1 MQRALSVNMM
11 KEKKLVFFCCLICWF
26 FFPKYNQLYNFAL
39 RKAEEEQRNDWRLVF
54 KAGMGFNFGD
64 DDI

>member
-1 MQRALSVNMM
+1 MM
-11 KEKKLVFFCCLICWF
+11 KEKKLVVFCCLVCW
-26 FFPKYNQLYNFAL
+26 FFPKYNQLYNFAFT
-39 RKAEEEQRNDWRLVF
+39 KAEEEHRNDWRLVV